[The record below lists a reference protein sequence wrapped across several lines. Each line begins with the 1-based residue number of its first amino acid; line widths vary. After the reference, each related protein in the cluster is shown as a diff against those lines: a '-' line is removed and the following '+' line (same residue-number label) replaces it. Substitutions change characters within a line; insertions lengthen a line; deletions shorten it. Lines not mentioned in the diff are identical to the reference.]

1 MKKEHNLE
9 LVNSLKKNLYKYQD
23 NDGSSITLCIKK
35 YKKIINLAISGKFD
49 YFSLLNNEIEGTRIV
64 N

>member
-1 MKKEHNLE
+1 NI
-9 LVNSLKKNLYKYQD
+9 NSLKKNLYKYQD

-35 YKKIINLAISGKFD
+35 NKKIINLAISGKFD